1 MVKLSES
8 LVCKIFLWFWL
19 GWHFVQLAQKTFMD
33 KLHAKNIIKRQTRLK
48 TKYWPPTSLA
58 PSGLNTNDNH
68 HHYAQSFLSVPR
80 IICIPNIQWNIYQ
93 YFIIVTFYE

>member
-48 TKYWPPTSLA
+48 TKYWPPTPLA
-58 PSGLNTNDNH
+58 SSSSRHTIEQLNTIDNH
-68 HHYAQSFLSVPR
+68 HLNCHSLACLVS
-80 IICIPNIQWNIYQ
+80 IICIPNLNGN
-93 YFIIVTFYE
+93 F